1 MREKGGGGVT
11 LEKSGEGNIIA
22 KGFSFPL
29 LFSTKSPLSA
39 FAGLAHEE
47 RRGKEARTLMAY
59 QCPREFIV
67 RPWKEKGPGKGKYKG
82 EGMLHGGAV
91 DEG

>member
-1 MREKGGGGVT
+1 
-11 LEKSGEGNIIA
+11 
-22 KGFSFPL
+22 
-29 LFSTKSPLSA
+29 
-39 FAGLAHEE
+39 
-47 RRGKEARTLMAY
+47 MAY

-67 RPWKEKGPGKGKYKG
+67 RLWKEKGPGKGEYKG